1 MSDTAPGRLRLK
13 HNEERRLRAG
23 HPWVYSNEVDIAT
36 TPLKTLVPGS
46 EVLVEDSHGKV
57 LGRALASPAA
67 LICAR
72 LFTRKPDQ
80 TLSNSLLK
88 KRLSTAVALR
98 DRVFGHNSYRAVF
111 GEADGLPGLVIDRYG
126 DCFVMQCNTPGMDAL
141 QQRIAE
147 LLQGLFGA
155 TAVIARNTSAV
166 RELEGLECGTHVLLG
181 DMPDQVSVHEN
192 GLDFCA
198 PLAEGQKTGWFY
210 DHRSARQRIRPL
222 AADARVLDVFS
233 YCGAW
238 GVLAATWGA
247 KDVTCI
253 DSSALALEYLEKNAH
268 INDVDKQV
276 RGLRGDAQALMKELA
291 TAGEKYDLVILD
303 PPAFIKRRKDFRNGL
318 AGYHSINELAMRLV
332 APGGFLVSASCS
344 MALPAK
350 GLLDVIHSS
359 ARHIDRQLQVLAY
372 EGQAEDHPM
381 HPAIPETA
389 YLKTWFCRVLS
400 SN

>member
-23 HPWVYSNEVDIAT
+23 HPWVYSNEVDTAA
-36 TPLKTLVPGS
+36 TPLKTMVPGS
-46 EVLVEDSHGKV
+46 EVLVEDSHGKL

-80 TLSNSLLK
+80 SLSNSLLK
-88 KRLSTAVALR
+88 KRLSTAVAMR
-98 DRVFGHNSYRAVF
+98 DRLFGHNSYRAVF

-126 DCFVMQCNTPGMDAL
+126 DCFVMQSSTPGMEAA

-155 TAVIARNTSAV
+155 TAVIARNTGTN
-166 RELEGLECGTHVLLG
+166 RELEGLERYTRPLVG
-181 DMPDQVSVHEN
+181 DMPDQLRLHEN
-192 GLDFCA
+192 GIDYSA

-210 DHRSARQRIRPL
+210 DHRSARQRMRPL
-222 AADARVLDVFS
+222 AAEARVLDVFS

-238 GVLAATWGA
+238 GVLAAICGA
-247 KDVTCI
+247 REVTCI
-253 DSSALALEYLEKNAH
+253 DSSALAQDYLAENARM
-268 INDVDKQV
+268 NAVSARV
-276 RGLRGDAQALMKELA
+276 RGLCGDAQTLMKELA

-350 GLLDVIHSS
+350 GLLDVVHSS
-359 ARHIDRQLQVLAY
+359 ARHIDRQLQVLAC
-372 EGQAEDHPM
+372 EGQAEDHPV

-400 SN
+400 SG